1 MYGGVEKWRCKFEE
15 FREMKE
21 REKDPNRYKNNRGK
35 SSLELQKELK
45 RMNLLKRKLPL
56 LEEELIND
64 IEEWQNEHDQPFL
77 VEVIIRIFCKFLIY
91 GPYGMIN
98 NMLFRVSH
106 SSNILKTNGVSS
118 ITERS

>member
-1 MYGGVEKWRCKFEE
+1 
-15 FREMKE
+15 MKE

-77 VEVIIRIFCKFLIY
+77 VEVIIRIFL
-91 GPYGMIN
+91 
-98 NMLFRVSH
+98 
-106 SSNILKTNGVSS
+106 
-118 ITERS
+118 

>member
-77 VEVIIRIFCKFLIY
+77 VEVILRIIFL
-91 GPYGMIN
+91 
-98 NMLFRVSH
+98 
-106 SSNILKTNGVSS
+106 SSFI
-118 ITERS
+118 I

>member
-77 VEVIIRIFCKFLIY
+77 VEVIIRIFCKFLINR
-91 GPYGMIN
+91 PYGIIN
-98 NMLFRVSH
+98 DMLFRVSH
-106 SSNILKTNGVSS
+106 SLNILKTNGVSS

>member
-77 VEVIIRIFCKFLIY
+77 VEVMLDFFSANFLIY
-91 GPYGMIN
+91 GLYNTDPLICFVICYSGY
-98 NMLFRVSH
+98 
-106 SSNILKTNGVSS
+106 S
-118 ITERS
+118 IHRAY

>member
-77 VEVIIRIFCKFLIY
+77 VEVMLDFFLLIFYGLYNTDPLICFVICY
-91 GPYGMIN
+91 SGY
-98 NMLFRVSH
+98 
-106 SSNILKTNGVSS
+106 S
-118 ITERS
+118 IHRAY

>member
-77 VEVIIRIFCKFLIY
+77 VEVMLVFCDDCLIY
-91 GPYGMIN
+91 GPYNTDPMIC
-98 NMLFRVSH
+98 LLICYS
-106 SSNILKTNGVSS
+106 GYS
-118 ITERS
+118 IHRAY

>member
-15 FREMKE
+15 FRVMKE

-45 RMNLLKRKLPL
+45 RMNLLKKQLPK

-77 VEVIIRIFCKFLIY
+77 VEVRLSFNRPIHRLNSVDF
-91 GPYGMIN
+91 
-98 NMLFRVSH
+98 
-106 SSNILKTNGVSS
+106 
-118 ITERS
+118 

>member
-77 VEVIIRIFCKFLIY
+77 VEVMLDCYNCLIY
-91 GPYGMIN
+91 SRYNTDPMIC
-98 NMLFRVSH
+98 LLICYSGH
-106 SSNILKTNGVSS
+106 SIH
-118 ITERS
+118 RAY